1 MSLAVQTMSEMEQK
15 YYEVMDLYALA
26 DELVSTVESNL
37 VTDPEAQLALV
48 EPLVEVIGASTDVLT
63 EEFIA
68 LCDGKANRKTVAK
81 KKIEDALRQVYV
93 AISEYSAKSAE
104 VVQGVSN
111 VAEPIVKKIKRQLE
125 VVIAA
130 FIDFVALSLDRVMQK
145 HDVEELKQR
154 QEKIAMMLHSVSQQ
168 AT

>member
-1 MSLAVQTMSEMEQK
+1 MSAAENIMSEMEQK
-15 YYEVMDLYALA
+15 YYEVMDLYSLA

-37 VTDPEAQLALV
+37 VTNPEAQFALV
-48 EPLVEVIGASTDVLT
+48 EPLVEVLGTSADVLT
-63 EEFIA
+63 EEFIG
-68 LCDGKANRKTVAK
+68 LCEGKANRKTIAK

-104 VVQGVSN
+104 VMQGVSN
-111 VAEPIVKKIKRQLE
+111 VADPIVKRIKRQLE

-130 FIDFVALSLDRVMQK
+130 FIDFVSLSLDRVMQK
-145 HDVEELKQR
+145 HDVEELKLR
-154 QEKIAMMLHSVSQQ
+154 QEKIAIMLHSVSQQ

>member
-1 MSLAVQTMSEMEQK
+1 MSEHEQK

-26 DELVSTVESNL
+26 DELVGTVESNL
-37 VTDPEAQLALV
+37 VTNPEAQFALI
-48 EPLVEVIGASTDVLT
+48 EPLVEAIGTSTDILT
-63 EEFIA
+63 EEFIT
-68 LCDGKANRKTVAK
+68 LCDGKANRKTIAK

-104 VVQGVSN
+104 VMHGVSN
-111 VAEPIVKKIKRQLE
+111 IADPIVKKVKRQLE

-130 FIDFVALSLDRVMQK
+130 FIDFVSLSLDRVMQK
-145 HDVEELKQR
+145 HDVEELKIR
-154 QEKIAMMLHSVSQQ
+154 QEKIAIMLHSAAQQ